1 MTSVPRYHDRA
12 PVTWAYVK
20 RYNQDSSSSSIS
32 SVSDFSSSVEDGERN
47 INEKKQAGLAT
58 QINICSGSGFP
69 AGASVKSWD
78 FDPDEEKAKKKKKRE
93 HEKESA
99 EKAKLGGMGVPAML
113 RMESAPPSM
122 VQSETPGAML
132 DDSDRPPRGSATMVC
147 GAPVIHVVLITVL
160 MFSVVALLVFVAIL
174 LAKSGSAEPEKAE
187 TEVTIKA
194 HPLHEAAKK
203 LRQLLQR
210 H

>member
-1 MTSVPRYHDRA
+1 MTSVPRYHARA
-12 PVTWAYVK
+12 PGTWAYVK

-32 SVSDFSSSVEDGERN
+32 SVSDFSSSVEDGKRY
-47 INEKKQAGLAT
+47 INEKRQAGVAT

-93 HEKESA
+93 QEKERA
-99 EKAKLGGMGVPAML
+99 EKAKLGGMGVSGTL
-113 RMESAPPSM
+113 CMESAPPSM
-122 VQSETPGAML
+122 VQSTTHGAPL
-132 DDSDRPPRGSATMVC
+132 NDSDPPPRDSGMMVC

-160 MFSVVALLVFVAIL
+160 IFSVTALLIIAAIIF
-174 LAKSGSAEPEKAE
+174 ARSGSAEHDRAE
-187 TEVTIKA
+187 TEVTITTLQ
-194 HPLHEAAKK
+194 LHQAARK
-203 LRQLLQR
+203 LRQLFQR